1 MGQALDNIIKRLNS
15 LGIYSITPE
24 KSIYNEIYA
33 YDGAFTDICKEAD
46 ILLREIIV
54 TTAEDYGLDMRE
66 KLWGVP
72 RTDLTTDERRSTIEK
87 RFCIGYNDFTLSAM
101 YDFLESLGITAEI
114 TEVPEKCRMYIYV
127 TNGVDFTVAMRK
139 YLNSQILEFFPAH
152 NEVYID
158 YRQGTWD
165 TLDAK
170 KTMFDTYDSFN
181 ISWDMLE
188 HFE

>member
-33 YDGAFTDICKEAD
+33 YDGTFTDICKEAD

-72 RTDLTTDERRSTIEK
+72 RTDLTTDER
-87 RFCIGYNDFTLSAM
+87 
-101 YDFLESLGITAEI
+101 
-114 TEVPEKCRMYIYV
+114 
-127 TNGVDFTVAMRK
+127 
-139 YLNSQILEFFPAH
+139 
-152 NEVYID
+152 
-158 YRQGTWD
+158 
-165 TLDAK
+165 
-170 KTMFDTYDSFN
+170 
-181 ISWDMLE
+181 
-188 HFE
+188 